1 MSGRIAIQASFVGY
15 AGLPCT
21 LFSAYD
27 QSRRILLVA
36 KEAKFRTDRFE
47 QCIVLSNDNA
57 VTWDRAFT
65 DDDIMPAIT
74 AFYAL
79 RNGVSDDG
87 STPRLA
93 FSDKAQRANPEGAID
108 RDGVDLSGPRYR
120 IADGVTNMQI
130 AALATCL
137 YAFQADS
144 VERAV
149 TMAERMKNL
158 LCGDVITI

>member
-15 AGLPCT
+15 AGIPCT

-47 QCIVLSNDNA
+47 QCVVLSNDSA
-57 VTWDRAFT
+57 VNWDTFFT
-65 DDDIMPAIT
+65 DEDMMASIN

-79 RNGVSDDG
+79 KNGVSDDG

-93 FSDKAQRANPEGAID
+93 FSDKAQRANPEGSID

-120 IADGVTNMQI
+120 IADGVTCLQV

-137 YAFQADS
+137 YAFKADA
-144 VERAV
+144 VEQSIG
-149 TMAERMKNL
+149 MAERMANL